1 MLVFLKAKRITRRV
15 TLQNKLRLTSQ
26 VKGIF
31 REKNFPCDF
40 SRFQP
45 ISSQRE
51 RFRNLSTVSWLK
63 NV

>member
-31 REKNFPCDF
+31 REKHFPCDF